1 MAEFSFPFQPY
12 NIQISLMQSIVSCI
26 NEGKIGI
33 LESPTG
39 TGKSMSIICATLSWL
54 ETFEAERKISLD
66 EQLKAVQEI
75 GKGSRKKPSYNK

>member
-1 MAEFSFPFQPY
+1 MAEFSFPFEPY
-12 NIQISLMQSIVSCI
+12 DIQLSLMQSITSCI

-54 ETFEAERKISLD
+54 EKFEMQRKADL
-66 EQLKAVQEI
+66 EKQLKAVQEV
-75 GKGSRKKPSYNK
+75 GK

>member
-1 MAEFSFPFQPY
+1 MTEFSFPFEPY
-12 NIQISLMQSIVSCI
+12 DIQISLMRSIVSCI

-54 ETFEAERKISLD
+54 ETFERERKISLE
-66 EQLKAVQEI
+66 EQLKAIQEV
-75 GKGSRKKPSYNK
+75 GKGT